1 MTAATASASA
11 PTEPVAVVVVAAG
24 AGTRLGY
31 GMPKALVPVCGEPML
46 LHALR
51 GVVAASSARQ
61 ICVAVPADDDELAA
75 VCRAFA
81 IELAST
87 EPATT
92 EPATTE
98 PATTEPA
105 ASEPGATAGTAR
117 ELGAPEIT
125 VVQGGA
131 TRAESVQSALTA
143 LKPGTVHVLVHD
155 AARPLT
161 PPEVFHRVV
170 AALRNGAAAVI
181 PAVPVVDTVKSVAR
195 TVDDEASVADEVVTG
210 TPARET
216 LRAVQTPQ
224 GFDAETLLRAHR
236 TSQTWSEERAAAITD
251 DAMLVESLGL
261 PVYVVRGDAR
271 SLKITTPL
279 DLRLAETLV
288 SSLGSPGT
296 ILTQPSPTQ
305 EPS

>member
-87 EPATT
+87 EPA
-92 EPATTE
+92 A
-98 PATTEPA
+98 TEPA

-143 LKPGTVHVLVHD
+143 LRPGTVHVLVHD

-224 GFDAETLLRAHR
+224 GFDAKTLLRAHR

-288 SSLGSPGT
+288 SSPGSPGT
-296 ILTQPSPTQ
+296 SPTQPSPNQ